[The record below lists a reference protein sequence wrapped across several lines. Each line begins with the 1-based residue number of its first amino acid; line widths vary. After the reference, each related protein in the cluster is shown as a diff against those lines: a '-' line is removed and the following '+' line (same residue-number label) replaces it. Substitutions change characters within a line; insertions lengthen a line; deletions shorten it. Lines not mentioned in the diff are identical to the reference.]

1 MTRNINS
8 DVYGYGS
15 EISRTCV
22 DTPFF
27 KIEGICGNMNEKLEI
42 KPENAEITTS
52 RLASVVFYCLRRK
65 TLKKVDQYLSE
76 NLALQSRS
84 FGHFVNWLMVS
95 PARPRSTRTRS
106 KLRRRQRSGGERQRF
121 ITILKF

>member
-1 MTRNINS
+1 MPRNINS

-42 KPENAEITTS
+42 KPENAEI
-52 RLASVVFYCLRRK
+52 FY
-65 TLKKVDQYLSE
+65 TWEYLVPNKQHLVWERNETGNGIDYRSLYVLSIV
-76 NLALQSRS
+76 NLTNQ
-84 FGHFVNWLMVS
+84 
-95 PARPRSTRTRS
+95 
-106 KLRRRQRSGGERQRF
+106 
-121 ITILKF
+121 